1 MPTRQWSYKKKEKPL
16 CEGNEKGFLGEIWF
30 DFNEKGGMIVP
41 DIQRKGGFT
50 NMDKNKRIRQAM
62 LVAGIPGIAV
72 FLMTAIL
79 FKLIETGVLSSMVA
93 MILVLLFCGILVGVV
108 AKFISGV
115 MKSFSDV
122 SGSIEKIASGENI
135 VELNH
140 EVKNEATR
148 ELLDHVKGL
157 IVDFAKVIKGINDAT
172 NHLGELVTDFKDS
185 FDEMSG
191 MSGNI
196 KNEAEKIA
204 ENATEQAEMTNVFI
218 ENIESLGKA
227 MDIIAEQIG
236 DLSKSAE
243 NMKLCNDE
251 ADELMKDLV
260 SISNQNGEAV
270 ESINKQTMATN
281 HSVQEI
287 MEAVDII
294 TNIAGQTNLLAL
306 NASIEAARA
315 GEQGRGFAVVAEEIG
330 ELAVQSRA
338 SSARIADIVNSLIQ
352 NSNESVAVTKQLEEA
367 FGKQNEKI
375 RETESIFR
383 RLNCEIENVGSAI
396 TEIDA
401 NADDAKAHG
410 DSMNGNVASLK
421 NTVEK
426 NTESIE
432 NTVLELKG
440 FESLVDSCMEATES
454 IAEVSDELVGYIR
467 DINSKKK

>member
-1 MPTRQWSYKKKEKPL
+1 
-16 CEGNEKGFLGEIWF
+16 
-30 DFNEKGGMIVP
+30 
-41 DIQRKGGFT
+41 
-50 NMDKNKRIRQAM
+50 MDKNKNKRIRQAM

-79 FKLIETGVLSSMVA
+79 FKLIEIGVLSSMVA

-122 SGSIEKIASGENI
+122 SGNIEKIASGENL

>member
-1 MPTRQWSYKKKEKPL
+1 
-16 CEGNEKGFLGEIWF
+16 
-30 DFNEKGGMIVP
+30 
-41 DIQRKGGFT
+41 
-50 NMDKNKRIRQAM
+50 MDKNKNKRIRQAM

-122 SGSIEKIASGENI
+122 SGNIEKIASGENL

-204 ENATEQAEMTNVFI
+204 ENAMEQAEMTNVFI

-281 HSVQEI
+281 PSVQEI

>member
-1 MPTRQWSYKKKEKPL
+1 
-16 CEGNEKGFLGEIWF
+16 
-30 DFNEKGGMIVP
+30 
-41 DIQRKGGFT
+41 
-50 NMDKNKRIRQAM
+50 MDKNKNKSKRIRQAM

>member
-1 MPTRQWSYKKKEKPL
+1 
-16 CEGNEKGFLGEIWF
+16 
-30 DFNEKGGMIVP
+30 
-41 DIQRKGGFT
+41 
-50 NMDKNKRIRQAM
+50 MDKNKRIRQAM

-172 NHLGELVTDFKDS
+172 NHLGEWVTDFKDS

>member
-1 MPTRQWSYKKKEKPL
+1 
-16 CEGNEKGFLGEIWF
+16 
-30 DFNEKGGMIVP
+30 
-41 DIQRKGGFT
+41 
-50 NMDKNKRIRQAM
+50 MDKNKNKRIRQAM

-122 SGSIEKIASGENI
+122 SGNIEKIASGENL

-440 FESLVDSCMEATES
+440 FESLVGSCMEATES

>member
-1 MPTRQWSYKKKEKPL
+1 
-16 CEGNEKGFLGEIWF
+16 
-30 DFNEKGGMIVP
+30 
-41 DIQRKGGFT
+41 
-50 NMDKNKRIRQAM
+50 MDKNKNKRIRQAM

>member
-1 MPTRQWSYKKKEKPL
+1 
-16 CEGNEKGFLGEIWF
+16 
-30 DFNEKGGMIVP
+30 
-41 DIQRKGGFT
+41 
-50 NMDKNKRIRQAM
+50 MDKNKRIRQAM

-122 SGSIEKIASGENI
+122 SGNIEKIASGENL

-204 ENATEQAEMTNVFI
+204 ENAMEQAEMTNVFI

-421 NTVEK
+421 NTVDK

>member
-1 MPTRQWSYKKKEKPL
+1 
-16 CEGNEKGFLGEIWF
+16 
-30 DFNEKGGMIVP
+30 
-41 DIQRKGGFT
+41 
-50 NMDKNKRIRQAM
+50 MDKNKNKRIRQAM

-440 FESLVDSCMEATES
+440 FESLVGSCMEATES

>member
-1 MPTRQWSYKKKEKPL
+1 
-16 CEGNEKGFLGEIWF
+16 
-30 DFNEKGGMIVP
+30 
-41 DIQRKGGFT
+41 
-50 NMDKNKRIRQAM
+50 MDKNKRIRQAM
-62 LVAGIPGIAV
+62 LVAVIPGIAV

-122 SGSIEKIASGENI
+122 SGSIEKIASGENL

-315 GEQGRGFAVVAEEIG
+315 GEQGIGFAVVAEEIG

>member
-1 MPTRQWSYKKKEKPL
+1 
-16 CEGNEKGFLGEIWF
+16 
-30 DFNEKGGMIVP
+30 
-41 DIQRKGGFT
+41 
-50 NMDKNKRIRQAM
+50 MDKNKRIRQAM

-122 SGSIEKIASGENI
+122 SGSIEKIASGENL

-204 ENATEQAEMTNVFI
+204 ENAMEQAEMTNVFI

-421 NTVEK
+421 NTVDK

-440 FESLVDSCMEATES
+440 FESLVGSCMEATES

>member
-1 MPTRQWSYKKKEKPL
+1 
-16 CEGNEKGFLGEIWF
+16 
-30 DFNEKGGMIVP
+30 
-41 DIQRKGGFT
+41 
-50 NMDKNKRIRQAM
+50 MDKNKNKRIRQAM

-122 SGSIEKIASGENI
+122 SGNIEKIASGENI

>member
-1 MPTRQWSYKKKEKPL
+1 
-16 CEGNEKGFLGEIWF
+16 
-30 DFNEKGGMIVP
+30 
-41 DIQRKGGFT
+41 
-50 NMDKNKRIRQAM
+50 MDKNKRIRQAM

-79 FKLIETGVLSSMVA
+79 FKLIEIGVLSSMVA

-122 SGSIEKIASGENI
+122 SGNIEKIASGENL

-204 ENATEQAEMTNVFI
+204 ENAMEQAEMTNVFI

>member
-1 MPTRQWSYKKKEKPL
+1 
-16 CEGNEKGFLGEIWF
+16 
-30 DFNEKGGMIVP
+30 
-41 DIQRKGGFT
+41 
-50 NMDKNKRIRQAM
+50 MDKNKRIRQTM

-122 SGSIEKIASGENI
+122 SGNIEKIASGENL

-204 ENATEQAEMTNVFI
+204 ENAMEQAEMTNVFI

>member
-1 MPTRQWSYKKKEKPL
+1 
-16 CEGNEKGFLGEIWF
+16 
-30 DFNEKGGMIVP
+30 
-41 DIQRKGGFT
+41 
-50 NMDKNKRIRQAM
+50 MDKNKNKRIRQAM

-122 SGSIEKIASGENI
+122 SGNIEKIASGENL

-204 ENATEQAEMTNVFI
+204 ENAMEQAEMTNVFI

>member
-1 MPTRQWSYKKKEKPL
+1 
-16 CEGNEKGFLGEIWF
+16 
-30 DFNEKGGMIVP
+30 
-41 DIQRKGGFT
+41 
-50 NMDKNKRIRQAM
+50 MDKNKNKRIRQAM

-375 RETESIFR
+375 RETESILR

>member
-1 MPTRQWSYKKKEKPL
+1 
-16 CEGNEKGFLGEIWF
+16 
-30 DFNEKGGMIVP
+30 
-41 DIQRKGGFT
+41 
-50 NMDKNKRIRQAM
+50 MDKNKRIRQAM

-122 SGSIEKIASGENI
+122 SGNIEKIASGENL

>member
-1 MPTRQWSYKKKEKPL
+1 
-16 CEGNEKGFLGEIWF
+16 
-30 DFNEKGGMIVP
+30 
-41 DIQRKGGFT
+41 
-50 NMDKNKRIRQAM
+50 MDKNKRIRQAM

-122 SGSIEKIASGENI
+122 SANIEKIASGENL

-185 FDEMSG
+185 FNEMSG

-204 ENATEQAEMTNVFI
+204 ENAMEQAEMTNVFI

-432 NTVLELKG
+432 NTVLKLKG
-440 FESLVDSCMEATES
+440 FESLVGSCMEATES
-454 IAEVSDELVGYIR
+454 IAEVSDELVGCIR

>member
-1 MPTRQWSYKKKEKPL
+1 
-16 CEGNEKGFLGEIWF
+16 
-30 DFNEKGGMIVP
+30 
-41 DIQRKGGFT
+41 
-50 NMDKNKRIRQAM
+50 MDKNKNKRIRQAM

-93 MILVLLFCGILVGVV
+93 MILVLLFCGILVGVI
-108 AKFISGV
+108 AKFYSGV

-122 SGSIEKIASGENI
+122 SGNIEKIASGENL

-440 FESLVDSCMEATES
+440 FESLVGSCMEATES

>member
-1 MPTRQWSYKKKEKPL
+1 
-16 CEGNEKGFLGEIWF
+16 
-30 DFNEKGGMIVP
+30 
-41 DIQRKGGFT
+41 
-50 NMDKNKRIRQAM
+50 MDKNKRIRQAM

-122 SGSIEKIASGENI
+122 SGSIEKIASGENL

-440 FESLVDSCMEATES
+440 FESLVGSCMEATES

>member
-1 MPTRQWSYKKKEKPL
+1 
-16 CEGNEKGFLGEIWF
+16 
-30 DFNEKGGMIVP
+30 
-41 DIQRKGGFT
+41 
-50 NMDKNKRIRQAM
+50 MDKNKRIRQAM

-218 ENIESLGKA
+218 ENI
-227 MDIIAEQIG
+227 
-236 DLSKSAE
+236 
-243 NMKLCNDE
+243 
-251 ADELMKDLV
+251 
-260 SISNQNGEAV
+260 
-270 ESINKQTMATN
+270 
-281 HSVQEI
+281 
-287 MEAVDII
+287 
-294 TNIAGQTNLLAL
+294 
-306 NASIEAARA
+306 
-315 GEQGRGFAVVAEEIG
+315 
-330 ELAVQSRA
+330 
-338 SSARIADIVNSLIQ
+338 
-352 NSNESVAVTKQLEEA
+352 
-367 FGKQNEKI
+367 
-375 RETESIFR
+375 
-383 RLNCEIENVGSAI
+383 
-396 TEIDA
+396 
-401 NADDAKAHG
+401 
-410 DSMNGNVASLK
+410 
-421 NTVEK
+421 
-426 NTESIE
+426 
-432 NTVLELKG
+432 
-440 FESLVDSCMEATES
+440 
-454 IAEVSDELVGYIR
+454 
-467 DINSKKK
+467 

>member
-1 MPTRQWSYKKKEKPL
+1 
-16 CEGNEKGFLGEIWF
+16 
-30 DFNEKGGMIVP
+30 
-41 DIQRKGGFT
+41 
-50 NMDKNKRIRQAM
+50 MDKNKRIRQAM

-204 ENATEQAEMTNVFI
+204 ENAMEQAEMTNVFI

>member
-1 MPTRQWSYKKKEKPL
+1 
-16 CEGNEKGFLGEIWF
+16 
-30 DFNEKGGMIVP
+30 
-41 DIQRKGGFT
+41 
-50 NMDKNKRIRQAM
+50 MDKNKRIRQAM

-122 SGSIEKIASGENI
+122 SGNIEKIASGENI

-204 ENATEQAEMTNVFI
+204 ENAMEQAEMTNVFI

>member
-1 MPTRQWSYKKKEKPL
+1 
-16 CEGNEKGFLGEIWF
+16 
-30 DFNEKGGMIVP
+30 
-41 DIQRKGGFT
+41 
-50 NMDKNKRIRQAM
+50 MDKNKRIRQAM

-122 SGSIEKIASGENI
+122 SGNIEKIASGENI

-440 FESLVDSCMEATES
+440 FESLVGSCMEATES

>member
-1 MPTRQWSYKKKEKPL
+1 
-16 CEGNEKGFLGEIWF
+16 
-30 DFNEKGGMIVP
+30 
-41 DIQRKGGFT
+41 
-50 NMDKNKRIRQAM
+50 MDKNKRIRQAM

-122 SGSIEKIASGENI
+122 SGNIEKIASGENL

-185 FDEMSG
+185 FNEMSG

-204 ENATEQAEMTNVFI
+204 ENAMEQAEMTNVFI

>member
-1 MPTRQWSYKKKEKPL
+1 
-16 CEGNEKGFLGEIWF
+16 
-30 DFNEKGGMIVP
+30 
-41 DIQRKGGFT
+41 
-50 NMDKNKRIRQAM
+50 MDKNKRRRQAM

-93 MILVLLFCGILVGVV
+93 MILVLLLCGILVGVV

-122 SGSIEKIASGENI
+122 SGSIEKIASGENL
-135 VELNH
+135 VELNY

>member
-1 MPTRQWSYKKKEKPL
+1 
-16 CEGNEKGFLGEIWF
+16 
-30 DFNEKGGMIVP
+30 
-41 DIQRKGGFT
+41 
-50 NMDKNKRIRQAM
+50 MDKNKNKRIRQAM

-227 MDIIAEQIG
+227 MDIIAQQIG

>member
-1 MPTRQWSYKKKEKPL
+1 
-16 CEGNEKGFLGEIWF
+16 
-30 DFNEKGGMIVP
+30 
-41 DIQRKGGFT
+41 
-50 NMDKNKRIRQAM
+50 MDKNKNKRIRQAM

-79 FKLIETGVLSSMVA
+79 FKLIEAGVLSSMVA

-140 EVKNEATR
+140 GVKNEATR

-204 ENATEQAEMTNVFI
+204 ENAMEQAEMTNVFI

-440 FESLVDSCMEATES
+440 FESLVGSCMEATES

>member
-1 MPTRQWSYKKKEKPL
+1 
-16 CEGNEKGFLGEIWF
+16 
-30 DFNEKGGMIVP
+30 
-41 DIQRKGGFT
+41 
-50 NMDKNKRIRQAM
+50 MDKNKNKRIRQAM

-421 NTVEK
+421 NTVDK

>member
-1 MPTRQWSYKKKEKPL
+1 
-16 CEGNEKGFLGEIWF
+16 
-30 DFNEKGGMIVP
+30 
-41 DIQRKGGFT
+41 
-50 NMDKNKRIRQAM
+50 MDKNKNKRIRQAM

-79 FKLIETGVLSSMVA
+79 FKLIEAGVLSSMVA

-122 SGSIEKIASGENI
+122 SGNIEKIASGENL

-204 ENATEQAEMTNVFI
+204 ENAMEQAEMTNVFI

-440 FESLVDSCMEATES
+440 FESLVGSCMEATES

>member
-1 MPTRQWSYKKKEKPL
+1 
-16 CEGNEKGFLGEIWF
+16 
-30 DFNEKGGMIVP
+30 
-41 DIQRKGGFT
+41 
-50 NMDKNKRIRQAM
+50 MDKNKRIRQAM

-122 SGSIEKIASGENI
+122 SGSIEKIASGENL

-401 NADDAKAHG
+401 NADEAKAHG

>member
-1 MPTRQWSYKKKEKPL
+1 
-16 CEGNEKGFLGEIWF
+16 
-30 DFNEKGGMIVP
+30 
-41 DIQRKGGFT
+41 
-50 NMDKNKRIRQAM
+50 MDKNKRIRQAM

-204 ENATEQAEMTNVFI
+204 ENAMEQAEMTNVFI

-440 FESLVDSCMEATES
+440 FESLVGSCMEATES

>member
-1 MPTRQWSYKKKEKPL
+1 
-16 CEGNEKGFLGEIWF
+16 
-30 DFNEKGGMIVP
+30 
-41 DIQRKGGFT
+41 
-50 NMDKNKRIRQAM
+50 MDKNKRIRQAM

-122 SGSIEKIASGENI
+122 SGNIEKIASGENL

-204 ENATEQAEMTNVFI
+204 ENAMEQAEMTNVFI

-440 FESLVDSCMEATES
+440 FESLVGSCMEATES

>member
-1 MPTRQWSYKKKEKPL
+1 
-16 CEGNEKGFLGEIWF
+16 
-30 DFNEKGGMIVP
+30 
-41 DIQRKGGFT
+41 
-50 NMDKNKRIRQAM
+50 MDKNKRIRQAM

-122 SGSIEKIASGENI
+122 SGSIEKIASGENL

-401 NADDAKAHG
+401 NADDAKVHG

>member
-1 MPTRQWSYKKKEKPL
+1 
-16 CEGNEKGFLGEIWF
+16 
-30 DFNEKGGMIVP
+30 
-41 DIQRKGGFT
+41 
-50 NMDKNKRIRQAM
+50 MDKNKRIRQAM

-79 FKLIETGVLSSMVA
+79 FKLIEIGVLSSMVA

>member
-1 MPTRQWSYKKKEKPL
+1 
-16 CEGNEKGFLGEIWF
+16 
-30 DFNEKGGMIVP
+30 
-41 DIQRKGGFT
+41 
-50 NMDKNKRIRQAM
+50 MDKNKNKRIRQAM

-204 ENATEQAEMTNVFI
+204 ENAMEQAEMTNVFI

>member
-1 MPTRQWSYKKKEKPL
+1 
-16 CEGNEKGFLGEIWF
+16 
-30 DFNEKGGMIVP
+30 
-41 DIQRKGGFT
+41 
-50 NMDKNKRIRQAM
+50 MDKNKNKRIRQAM

-122 SGSIEKIASGENI
+122 SGNIEKIASGENL

>member
-1 MPTRQWSYKKKEKPL
+1 
-16 CEGNEKGFLGEIWF
+16 
-30 DFNEKGGMIVP
+30 
-41 DIQRKGGFT
+41 
-50 NMDKNKRIRQAM
+50 MDKNKRIRQAM

-204 ENATEQAEMTNVFI
+204 ENAMEQAEMTNVFI

-421 NTVEK
+421 NTVDK

-440 FESLVDSCMEATES
+440 FESLVGSCMEATES

>member
-1 MPTRQWSYKKKEKPL
+1 
-16 CEGNEKGFLGEIWF
+16 
-30 DFNEKGGMIVP
+30 
-41 DIQRKGGFT
+41 
-50 NMDKNKRIRQAM
+50 MDKNKNKRIRQAM

-383 RLNCEIENVGSAI
+383 RLTCEIENVGSAI

-467 DINSKKK
+467 DINRKKK

>member
-1 MPTRQWSYKKKEKPL
+1 
-16 CEGNEKGFLGEIWF
+16 
-30 DFNEKGGMIVP
+30 
-41 DIQRKGGFT
+41 
-50 NMDKNKRIRQAM
+50 MDKNKNKRIRQAM

-122 SGSIEKIASGENI
+122 SGSIEKIASGENL

-204 ENATEQAEMTNVFI
+204 ENAMEQAEMTNVFI

-440 FESLVDSCMEATES
+440 FESLVGSCMEATES